1 MDPPA
6 QDFEAWYAR
15 AHGPVVRA
23 LLVASGDREVA
34 GDVVAEAFS
43 RAFEQWD
50 RVQHLENP
58 TGWVYRVSVNLL
70 RRRWTRARLEQ
81 HLLLRRRPTGQA
93 AEIDVVPEL
102 WAAIAALPLRQR
114 TAVALRYVADL
125 SERDVAEA
133 MGIAEG
139 TASAALVA
147 ARRRLASDLQHL
159 EELRWT

>member
-1 MDPPA
+1 MDPPG
-6 QDFEAWYAR
+6 QDFEEFY

-43 RAFEQWD
+43 RAFERWD
-50 RVQHLENP
+50 RVQHMENP

-70 RRRWTRARLEQ
+70 RRRWTRARLERS
-81 HLLLRRRPTGQA
+81 LLRRRRPTGSV
-93 AEIDVVPEL
+93 AEIDLVPEL

-114 TAVALRYVADL
+114 TAIALRYVADL
-125 SERDVAEA
+125 SERDVAAA

>member
-1 MDPPA
+1 MDPPG

-43 RAFEQWD
+43 RAFERWD

-81 HLLLRRRPTGQA
+81 RLLLRRRPTGRA
-93 AEIDVVPEL
+93 AEIELVPEL
-102 WAAIAALPLRQR
+102 WAAISALPLRQR

-125 SERDVAEA
+125 SERDVAAA

-139 TASAALVA
+139 SASAALVA